1 METSNIE
8 EQLKNKDF
16 FISQD
21 GVFYK
26 VNDGDTLENFAED
39 YLKNNL
45 NIKDLSEKNPID
57 YLVDFLGYVGYKHVG
72 NNVMIIKPKYELY
85 GMKMSNIQKKKLVD
99 YVINIEQKSSAL
111 QTLTNVLE
119 IDSDECSLIL
129 KKRR

>member
-45 NIKDLSEKNPID
+45 NIKDLLEKNPID

-72 NNVMIIKPKYELY
+72 NNVIIIKPKYELY

-119 IDSDECSLIL
+119 IDSDECSLMV

>member
-26 VNDGDTLENFAED
+26 VNDGDTLENFAQN

-45 NIKDLSEKNPID
+45 KITDLLGKSPTE
-57 YLVDFLGYVGYKHVG
+57 YLIDFLGYVGYKHLKD
-72 NNVMIIKPKYELY
+72 NVIIIRPKYELY
-85 GMKMSNIQKKKLVD
+85 GMKMSNIQKKNLVD
-99 YVINIEQKSSAL
+99 YVINVEQKGYAL
-111 QTLTNVLE
+111 KTLTNVLE
-119 IDSDECSLIL
+119 LDSDECSLEL